1 MIQKVL
7 LVYDDQHVRLV
18 ARIGLEDVGGWEVL
32 QATNGKE
39 AIEMAEEQ
47 QPDLI
52 LCDVMMPIMDG
63 PATLAKIRES
73 GKIQKIPVIFL
84 TAKVQTDEL
93 AHYLSLGAKGVIMK
107 PFDPL
112 TLADQVRKIVEA

>member
-7 LVYDDQHVRLV
+7 LVDDDQHVRLV
-18 ARIGLEDVGGWEVL
+18 ARIGLEDVGGWQVL

-39 AIEMAEEQ
+39 AVEMAEEH
-47 QPDLI
+47 QPDVI

-63 PATLAKIRES
+63 PATLAKMRES
-73 GKIQKIPVIFL
+73 SKVQNIPIIFL
-84 TAKVQTDEL
+84 TAKVQTDER

-112 TLADQVRKIVEA
+112 TLADQVRKIIEV

>member
-7 LVYDDQHVRLV
+7 LVDDDQHVRLV

-112 TLADQVRKIVEA
+112 TLAEK

>member
-7 LVYDDQHVRLV
+7 LIDDDQHVRLV

-32 QATNGKE
+32 QATNGQE
-39 AIEMAEEQ
+39 GVEMAEEH
-47 QPDLI
+47 QPDVI
-52 LCDVMMPIMDG
+52 LCDVMMPILDG
-63 PATLAKIRES
+63 PATLAKIRAS
-73 GKIQKIPVIFL
+73 ANLKTTPVIFL

-93 AHYLSLGAKGVIMK
+93 AHYFSLGAKGVIMK

-112 TLADQVRKIVEA
+112 TLAEQVRKLVEV

>member
-7 LVYDDQHVRLV
+7 LVDDDQHVRLV

-39 AIEMAEEQ
+39 AVEMAEEHK
-47 QPDLI
+47 PDVI
-52 LCDVMMPIMDG
+52 LCDVMMPVMDG
-63 PATLAKIRES
+63 PATLAKLRES
-73 GKIQKIPVIFL
+73 STVKDIPVIFL

-112 TLADQVRKIVEA
+112 TLAEQVRKLFDV

>member
-7 LVYDDQHVRLV
+7 LVDDDQHVRLV

-39 AIEMAEEQ
+39 AVEMAEEHK
-47 QPDLI
+47 PDVI
-52 LCDVMMPIMDG
+52 LCDVMMPVMDG
-63 PATLAKIRES
+63 PATLAKLRES
-73 GKIQKIPVIFL
+73 STVKDIPVIFL

-112 TLADQVRKIVEA
+112 TLAEQVRKLFDI

>member
-7 LVYDDQHVRLV
+7 LVDDDQHVRLV

-39 AIEMAEEQ
+39 AVEMAEEHH
-47 QPDLI
+47 PDVI

-63 PATLAKIRES
+63 PATLATIRES
-73 GKIQKIPVIFL
+73 SKIQNIPVIFL

-93 AHYLSLGAKGVIMK
+93 AHYLSLGARGVIMK

-112 TLADQVRKIVEA
+112 TLAHQVRKIVEV

>member
-7 LVYDDQHVRLV
+7 LIDDDQHVRLV

-32 QATNGKE
+32 QATNGQDGVK
-39 AIEMAEEQ
+39 MATEHK
-47 QPDLI
+47 PDVI
-52 LCDVMMPIMDG
+52 LCDVMMPILDG
-63 PATLAKIRES
+63 PSTLAQIRES
-73 GKIQKIPVIFL
+73 SDIQNIPVIFL

-112 TLADQVRKIVEA
+112 TLAEQVRKIVEV

>member
-7 LVYDDQHVRLV
+7 LVDDDQHVRLV

>member
-7 LVYDDQHVRLV
+7 LVDDDQHVRLV

-39 AIEMAEEQ
+39 AVEMAEEHH
-47 QPDLI
+47 PDVI

-63 PATLAKIRES
+63 PATLATIRES
-73 GKIQKIPVIFL
+73 SKIQNIPVIFL

-93 AHYLSLGAKGVIMK
+93 AHYLSLGARGVIMK

-112 TLADQVRKIVEA
+112 TLADQVRKIVEV